1 MSLGSLMRTPLTI
14 ILPLV
19 NLALLALAVIIAR
32 NEIDYLWAAYLWP
45 VRLGT
50 ALIVTPIIIGI
61 GAFLIA
67 RMIKKRS
74 PLDSLRAFHL
84 TVLVTLVVA
93 FLALFIGPHAYMI
106 GLYSVAEIHNL
117 RIDYSCASD
126 ADCVVKPSGCS
137 CCGYT
142 SACMNT
148 GSVEGMCGL
157 TRVHMNCDCLPYQ
170 AANCVCVDNLCQSG
184 GTPSYG

>member
-1 MSLGSLMRTPLTI
+1 MRLPLTI
-14 ILPLV
+14 ILPIV
-19 NLALLALAVIIAR
+19 NLALLALAVLVAR

-50 ALIVTPIIIGI
+50 ALIVTPILIGI

-74 PLDSLRAFHL
+74 PLDSLRVFHL

-93 FLALFIGPHAYMI
+93 FLMLFTGPHVYAI

-117 RIDYSCASD
+117 RVDRSCVTD
-126 ADCVVKPSGCS
+126 ADCIVKPGGCD
-137 CCGYT
+137 CCGQA
-142 SACMNT
+142 SVCMNT

-157 TRVHMNCDCLPYQ
+157 TDTPCDCVPYH
-170 AANCVCVDNLCQSG
+170 AVNCVCVDNLCKSG
-184 GTPSYG
+184 